1 MTSLTIGII
10 SAACICGGAAV
21 GYALQRVLPKH
32 HLSKEAQDAV
42 KLAVGVIATSTAL
55 VLGLLVSSSKGQFDA
70 MGSRL
75 VQFGAN
81 VIILDNTLAEYGPE
95 AKSAREE
102 LRRSLETTLQRIWP
116 EERTGRGKSTIAV
129 IEHGVTI
136 DAVRAK
142 LRELKPGT
150 DEQRALLA
158 QAQQI
163 VSDISRSRWM
173 LIEDAQRGLPPILLG
188 VLVFWLTL
196 LFVSFGLFAPRNWM
210 VFLALLVS
218 ACSMAA
224 AIFLVLEM
232 NSPLDGLMKISSA
245 PLRKALE
252 FMGQ

>member
-1 MTSLTIGII
+1 MTSLTVGII
-10 SAACICGGAAV
+10 SAGCICGGALV
-21 GYALQRVLPKH
+21 GFGLQRVLPKH
-32 HLSKEAQDAV
+32 HLSKDAQDMI

-102 LRRSLETTLQRIWP
+102 LRRSLETTLQRVWP
-116 EERTGRGKSTIAV
+116 EERTGGSTLAV

-136 DAVRAK
+136 EAVRAK

-158 QAQQI
+158 QAYQI
-163 VSDISRSRWM
+163 VSDISRARWV
-173 LIEDAQRGLPPILLG
+173 LIEEAQRGLPPILLG
-188 VLVFWLTL
+188 VLVFWLAL
-196 LFVSFGLFAPRNWM
+196 LFVSFGLFAPRN
-210 VFLALLVS
+210 VTVTLALFVS

-252 FMGQ
+252 FIGH

>member
-10 SAACICGGAAV
+10 TAACICGGAVV

-32 HLSKEAQDAV
+32 HLSKDAQDAV

-55 VLGLLVSSSKGQFDA
+55 VLGLLVSSSKAQFDA
-70 MGSRL
+70 MGARL

-81 VIILDNTLAEYGPE
+81 LIVLDNTLAEYGPE
-95 AKSAREE
+95 AKRAREQ
-102 LRRSLETTLQRIWP
+102 LRRGVETTLQRLWP
-116 EERTGRGKSTIAV
+116 EERTGGSTLAAIERGND
-129 IEHGVTI
+129 I
-136 DAVRAK
+136 DATRAM
-142 LRELKPGT
+142 LRELKPMT

-158 QAQQI
+158 QARQI
-163 VSDISRSRWM
+163 ANDISHSRWTV
-173 LIEDAQRGLPPILLG
+173 IEDAQRGLPPILLG

-196 LFVSFGLFAPRNWM
+196 LFLSFGLFAPRNWM
-210 VFLALLVS
+210 VFLALVVS

-252 FMGQ
+252 IMGR

>member
-10 SAACICGGAAV
+10 SAACICGGAVV

-32 HLSKEAQDAV
+32 HLSKDAQDAV

-55 VLGLLVSSSKGQFDA
+55 VLGLLVSSSKAQFDA

-81 VIILDNTLAEYGPE
+81 LIVLDNTLAEYGPE
-95 AKSAREE
+95 AKPAREQ
-102 LRRSLETTLQRIWP
+102 LRRGVETTLQRLWP
-116 EERTGRGKSTIAV
+116 EERRGRSTLAAM
-129 IEHGVTI
+129 ERGNDI
-136 DAVRAK
+136 DALRAM
-142 LRELKPGT
+142 LLELKPMT
-150 DEQRALLA
+150 DEQRA
-158 QAQQI
+158 
-163 VSDISRSRWM
+163 
-173 LIEDAQRGLPPILLG
+173 LLG

-210 VFLALLVS
+210 VFLALVVS

-252 FMGQ
+252 IMGR

>member
-1 MTSLTIGII
+1 LTSLTVGII
-10 SAACICGGAAV
+10 SAGCICGGALV
-21 GYALQRVLPKH
+21 GFGLQRVLPKH
-32 HLSKEAQDAV
+32 HLSKDAQDMI

-55 VLGLLVSSSKGQFDA
+55 VLGLLVSSSKAQFDA

-95 AKSAREE
+95 AKSARDE
-102 LRRSLETTLQRIWP
+102 LRRSVETTLQRVWP
-116 EERTGRGKSTIAV
+116 EERTGGSTLAV
-129 IEHGVTI
+129 IEHGVAI

-142 LRELKPGT
+142 LRELKPGS

-158 QAQQI
+158 QAHQI
-163 VSDISRSRWM
+163 LSDNSRARWV
-173 LIEDAQRGLPPILLG
+173 LIEEAQRGLPPILLG
-188 VLVFWLTL
+188 VLVFWLAL
-196 LFVSFGLFAPRNWM
+196 LFVSFGLFAPRN
-210 VFLALLVS
+210 VTVTLALFVS

-232 NSPLDGLMKISSA
+232 NSPLDGLMKVSSA

-252 FMGQ
+252 LIGH

>member
-1 MTSLTIGII
+1 MTSLTVGII
-10 SAACICGGAAV
+10 SAGCICGGALL
-21 GYALQRVLPKH
+21 GFALQRLLPKH
-32 HLSKEAQDAV
+32 HLSKEAQDMI

-55 VLGLLVSSSKGQFDA
+55 VLGLLVSSSKAQFDA

-75 VQFGAN
+75 VQFGAD

-95 AKSAREE
+95 AKPVRDQ
-102 LRRSLETTLQRIWP
+102 LRQTVEVTLQRVWP
-116 EERTGRGKSTIAV
+116 EERTGGSAMKA
-129 IEHGVTI
+129 IERATAI
-136 DAVRAK
+136 DAFRAA
-142 LRELKPGT
+142 LRTLKPVT

-158 QAQQI
+158 QAHQI
-163 VSDISRSRWM
+163 ANDISRLRWV
-173 LIEDAQRGLPPILLG
+173 LIEESQRRLPPILLG
-188 VLVFWLTL
+188 VLVFWLAL
-196 LFVSFGLFAPRNWM
+196 LFVSFGLFAPRN
-210 VFLALLVS
+210 VTVTLALFVS

>member
-1 MTSLTIGII
+1 MTSLTVGVI
-10 SAACICGGAAV
+10 SAGCICGGAVV
-21 GYALQRVLPKH
+21 GFALQRVLPKQ
-32 HLSKEAQDAV
+32 HLSKEAQDMI

-55 VLGLLVSSSKGQFDA
+55 VLGLLVSSSKSQFDA

-95 AKSAREE
+95 AKPAREQ
-102 LRRSLETTLQRIWP
+102 LRRGLETTLQQVWP
-116 EERTGRGKSTIAV
+116 EERTGGSTLAV
-129 IEHGVTI
+129 IEHGVPI
-136 DAVRAK
+136 DAVRVK
-142 LRELKPGT
+142 LRELKPAT

-158 QAQQI
+158 QALQI
-163 VSDISRSRWM
+163 VSDVSRSRWM

-188 VLVFWLTL
+188 VLVFWLAL
-196 LFVSFGLFAPRNWM
+196 LFVSFGLFAPRN
-210 VFLALLVS
+210 VTVTAALFVS
-218 ACSMAA
+218 ACSMAV

-252 FMGQ
+252 FIGQ